1 MANPGVGHDPRRID
15 YAACLA
21 VRPTTSAAQSCRVPC
36 SAAVD
41 SPWQCS
47 QSAFD
52 AVKPKSSRQQRL
64 VCTITEEVAVI
75 IFLAKKTAR
84 SKQDRLASRLAAEH
98 GITAKAV
105 RDIWSLRTWWRAT
118 EPYWTTDDHARRSD
132 KHGTK
137 GAAPRASRAVTTQ
150 SGAAAPSAAA
160 PSGQSRQRARASRTA
175 RRLSRAC
182 PLPHPAALASATA
195 CAAYTRHRAVGR
207 APHRAL
213 SHPLTFAHNLPDPPV
228 LPTTFPL
235 LQTPLGTLWLQT
247 CLRQAP
253 LLHTRWPP
261 DPTLSRPMLLRALL
275 PRPDASCGTFRA
287 GAGGRALC
295 ARNRQ
300 AAENSSANTAGDL
313 RGEMSAPEP
322 MSKLD
327 LLAHAALLTD
337 EMENGSIRRGRK
349 EENAEEAD
357 AGTQVSREG
366 AAQAA
371 SRARCETL
379 RERLRKL
386 EEELRKLE
394 EELPVR
400 ESRITSLQGQQQARA
415 RGSSEQAAGG
425 CRD

>member
-1 MANPGVGHDPRRID
+1 
-15 YAACLA
+15 
-21 VRPTTSAAQSCRVPC
+21 
-36 SAAVD
+36 
-41 SPWQCS
+41 
-47 QSAFD
+47 
-52 AVKPKSSRQQRL
+52 
-64 VCTITEEVAVI
+64 
-75 IFLAKKTAR
+75 
-84 SKQDRLASRLAAEH
+84 
-98 GITAKAV
+98 
-105 RDIWSLRTWWRAT
+105 
-118 EPYWTTDDHARRSD
+118 
-132 KHGTK
+132 
-137 GAAPRASRAVTTQ
+137 
-150 SGAAAPSAAA
+150 
-160 PSGQSRQRARASRTA
+160 
-175 RRLSRAC
+175 
-182 PLPHPAALASATA
+182 
-195 CAAYTRHRAVGR
+195 
-207 APHRAL
+207 
-213 SHPLTFAHNLPDPPV
+213 
-228 LPTTFPL
+228 
-235 LQTPLGTLWLQT
+235 
-247 CLRQAP
+247 
-253 LLHTRWPP
+253 
-261 DPTLSRPMLLRALL
+261 MLLRALL
-275 PRPDASCGTFRA
+275 PRPDASCGTSRA

-386 EEELRKLE
+386 EEEL
-394 EELPVR
+394 PVR

>member
-52 AVKPKSSRQQRL
+52 AVKPKSSRQERL

-105 RDIWSLRTWWRAT
+105 RDIWSLRTWRGAT

-160 PSGQSRQRARASRTA
+160 P
-175 RRLSRAC
+175 
-182 PLPHPAALASATA
+182 
-195 CAAYTRHRAVGR
+195 
-207 APHRAL
+207 
-213 SHPLTFAHNLPDPPV
+213 
-228 LPTTFPL
+228 
-235 LQTPLGTLWLQT
+235 
-247 CLRQAP
+247 
-253 LLHTRWPP
+253 
-261 DPTLSRPMLLRALL
+261 
-275 PRPDASCGTFRA
+275 
-287 GAGGRALC
+287 
-295 ARNRQ
+295 
-300 AAENSSANTAGDL
+300 
-313 RGEMSAPEP
+313 
-322 MSKLD
+322 
-327 LLAHAALLTD
+327 
-337 EMENGSIRRGRK
+337 
-349 EENAEEAD
+349 
-357 AGTQVSREG
+357 
-366 AAQAA
+366 
-371 SRARCETL
+371 
-379 RERLRKL
+379 
-386 EEELRKLE
+386 
-394 EELPVR
+394 
-400 ESRITSLQGQQQARA
+400 
-415 RGSSEQAAGG
+415 
-425 CRD
+425 